1 MTYRR
6 AYEPPQRPRHVFHSC
21 FNTVLKAVDARYDV
35 RGYMLAELVRLCLE
49 NRARVP
55 LIHRAHYDR
64 YVQQEAIDFLEQFA
78 SHLLFGSTGRFSP
91 DEYRYP
97 SR

>member
-6 AYEPPQRPRHVFHSC
+6 ASERPLPPRHVFHAC

-49 NRARVP
+49 NRARIP

-64 YVQQEAIDFLEQFA
+64 YVQQEAIHFLEEYV
-78 SHLLFGSTGRFSP
+78 SHLLFGPTGRFSP
-91 DEYRYP
+91 EEYRYP